1 MYIILSS
8 DLNNDNNSTTTTDLL
23 SICYVPDEVLYIT
36 SLFSSSQQSHEE
48 GTMIIPIL

>member
-8 DLNNDNNSTTTTDLL
+8 DLNNDNSSTTTDLL

-36 SLFSSSQQSHEE
+36 SLFSSSQQSHVE